1 MGFVTRSI
9 QASEALADAATSAA
23 GATAGAVAGG
33 LTGAVSGGVR
43 GMGNGLNRG
52 SRSVPA
58 AALTIAAVG
67 AAGLVDWPVLLAV
80 GGSTLILRQLRH
92 NPPENTQQTPTDEGD
107 TSTKTRNTPTTRNT
121 PKTRNTPSA
130 RKSTPTTRKTTPTTP
145 ATITPTTA

>member
-1 MGFVTRSI
+1 MGFVSRSI

-23 GATAGAVAGG
+23 GATAGAAAGG
-33 LTGAVSGGVR
+33 LTGAVSGGLR

-80 GGSTLILRQLRH
+80 GGGALILRQLRH
-92 NPPENTQQTPTDEGD
+92 NPPENTQETHTDKGD
-107 TSTKTRNTPTTRNT
+107 KSTKPLPR
-121 PKTRNTPSA
+121 
-130 RKSTPTTRKTTPTTP
+130 STPTSRKATPTASKRTPAAPTTTTP
-145 ATITPTTA
+145 PTT